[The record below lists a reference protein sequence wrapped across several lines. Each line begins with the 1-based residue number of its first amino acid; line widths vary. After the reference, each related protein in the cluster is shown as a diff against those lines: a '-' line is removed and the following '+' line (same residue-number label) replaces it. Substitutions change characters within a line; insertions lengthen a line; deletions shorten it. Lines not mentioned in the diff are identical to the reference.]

1 MISIYYFLFG
11 TLFNIGD
18 MSLIITDNFYST
30 DLIVLIVV
38 LSVVPGDFLFRS
50 LARISKFKN
59 KIRNLFILIKYQ
71 SNLIYFDHESVWNGI
86 G

>member
-1 MISIYYFLFG
+1 
-11 TLFNIGD
+11 

-59 KIRNLFILIKYQ
+59 KIRNLFYI
-71 SNLIYFDHESVWNGI
+71 N
-86 G
+86 